1 MEAAPSKLAA
11 VVQRMLDIRER
22 REALKRGFEA
32 EDVKLKQMYE
42 KGDAFIR
49 QHLQETGE
57 DGFKINGVAT
67 VFTSQRLK
75 ASVGDREA
83 FKTFVLE
90 NDGID
95 LMEFRV
101 STTNLKEYM
110 EEHDGAVP
118 PGVNAHTERT
128 LNIRR
133 SQSD

>member
-1 MEAAPSKLAA
+1 MAEAQSKLAA

-22 REALKRGFEA
+22 RDALKRAYEA
-32 EDVKLKQMYE
+32 EDVGLKQMYE

-49 QHLQETGE
+49 QHLQTSGE

-75 ASVGDREA
+75 ASVGDRAA
-83 FKTFVLE
+83 FKDFVLE
-90 NDGID
+90 NDAID

-101 STTNLKEYM
+101 SVTNLKEYM

-118 PGVNAHTERT
+118 PGVTARTERT

-133 SQSD
+133 S